1 MTELLLSGLHGLN
14 SLLERPQ
21 ISITLGD
28 HCLFGD
34 DKLLFIF
41 FLLLLLSL
49 LIMEILDFFIVSVFL
64 GSDCLRDSSLRL
76 PLRES

>member
-1 MTELLLSGLHGLN
+1 LTELLLSRLHGLN

-21 ISITLGD
+21 ISVTLGD
-28 HCLFGD
+28 RCLFGD

-49 LIMEILDFFIVSVFL
+49 LILEILDFLIVSIFL
-64 GSDCLRDSSLRL
+64 GFDCLRDSSLRL